1 MGLKNRTT
9 DWKSNSQVEKPKLVP
24 RATCI
29 SSMVLVNQS
38 LNFRIRHYRN
48 ENETAAE
55 MGLAI
60 VTRYASVSYW
70 LMFSLSLTTVPEVFA
85 NIISAIK
92 DLINR
97 KNEDVDEDPASCKR
111 WISAQFFSSFLQ

>member
-24 RATCI
+24 RATYR
-29 SSMVLVNQS
+29 VWY
-38 LNFRIRHYRN
+38 YRN

-55 MGLAI
+55 MGPAI
-60 VTRYASVSYW
+60 VTRYASVSFW

-85 NIISAIK
+85 NIILAIK

-97 KNEDVDEDPASCKR
+97 KNRGRRSC
-111 WISAQFFSSFLQ
+111 